1 MKLKKK
7 SGLMGA
13 VIALSAA
20 SLVSV
25 GFASWVISQ
34 GDAATITGTF
44 SVEMVE
50 NKSHFITNISGESG
64 VFDGTANPKTF
75 VIPTTNN
82 ISFGAPA
89 VGDRTAYANEWLQNT
104 NGTAENLDVSFVVTV
119 TNAYAAADSAV
130 LSGKPDWLAEPSVLV
145 TGSNAQSVTYQSIFD
160 TLCATGANQ
169 YLLAPVVSYAH
180 AHNATDPL
188 SDDMTI
194 TVTFGWGSHF
204 TPNGGSAGVN
214 PYDYYNAQAF
224 TPALAQDAETALSAI
239 YGLNGAGYSMSLAI
253 SADE

>member
-13 VIALSAA
+13 VIALSCA

-34 GDAATITGTF
+34 GDSANVTGTF
-44 SVEMVE
+44 SVETVE
-50 NKSHFITNISGESG
+50 NKSHAITNISGENG
-64 VFDGTANPKTF
+64 VYTASTNPKTF
-75 VIPTTNN
+75 VIPSSKN

-89 VGDRTAYANEWLQNT
+89 SRATYDNVWLDNTA
-104 NGTAENLDVSFVVTV
+104 GTPEKLSVSFVVTV
-119 TNAYAAADSAV
+119 TNAYANSEAAV
-130 LSGKPDWLAEPSVLV
+130 LSGCPSWLTAPTVEITGEGMSAKFNTLV
-145 TGSNAQSVTYQSIFD
+145 TNN
-160 TLCATGANQ
+160 L
-169 YLLAPVVSYAH
+169 LLAPVVSYAH
-180 AHNATDPL
+180 AHNSTDPL

-214 PYDYYNAQAF
+214 PYDFYNAQAF
-224 TPALAQDAETALSAI
+224 TPALANDAQTSLEAI
-239 YGLNGAGYSMSLAI
+239 YGLNGAGYSMSLVI
-253 SADE
+253 TADA